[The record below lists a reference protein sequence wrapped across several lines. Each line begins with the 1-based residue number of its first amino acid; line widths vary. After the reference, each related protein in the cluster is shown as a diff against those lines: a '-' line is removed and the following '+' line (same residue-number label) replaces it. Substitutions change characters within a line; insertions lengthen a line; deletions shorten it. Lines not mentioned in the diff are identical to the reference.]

1 MSFSETKSSSLRFSD
16 SSDVDLSK
24 FQKAETKKFS
34 AFLSLEPP
42 IQIFASAST
51 KKAGSSSIDY
61 SSKQPGPMFL
71 VIVS

>member
-1 MSFSETKSSSLRFSD
+1 MSFSETKSSSFRFSD

-24 FQKAETKKFS
+24 FQNAETRKFS
-34 AFLSLEPP
+34 AFFSLEPP
-42 IQIFASAST
+42 IQILASART
-51 KKAGSSSIDY
+51 KNAGSNSIDY